1 MENDNKKE
9 NEQKQKKKHSKLCSK
24 INNIKKEY
32 LIEEKNDNELNM
44 NKNKNNMFEKL
55 NTINN
60 LKFNICKYFY

>member
-9 NEQKQKKKHSKLCSK
+9 NEQKQKKKHSKLCST

-44 NKNKNNMFEKL
+44 NKNKR
-55 NTINN
+55 
-60 LKFNICKYFY
+60 